1 MTRPVAIIG
10 GTGAEGFG
18 LALRWA
24 RAGKSIVVGSR
35 DAERARHAAEQIKQ
49 KVGAN
54 AEVSGEENI
63 QACVS
68 ADIVVLTIPFEHHAA
83 TLKQLK
89 SALRPGTIVVDATVP
104 LAASVGGRATRTLGL
119 WEGSV
124 AQQTAETLPKEVSV
138 VSAFHNISSELL
150 KGDDSIDCDVIVC
163 GDNAQANLEVRKL
176 AAEIP
181 GIRAVDGGKLENTRI
196 VEQIAALLIGFNIR
210 NKGHHCGIRITGLPD
225 AAYRSWSG
233 SG

>member
-1 MTRPVAIIG
+1 MTARSIAIIG

-24 RAGKSIVVGSR
+24 RAGETIIIGSR
-35 DAERARHAAEQIKQ
+35 DVTRAREAAVKITQDIGASA
-49 KVGAN
+49 KVT
-54 AEVSGEENI
+54 GEENAA
-63 QACVS
+63 ACAA
-68 ADIVVLTIPFEHHAA
+68 ADVVVLTIPFEIHA
-83 TLKQLK
+83 TILKQLRP
-89 SALRPGTIVVDATVP
+89 AMRPGTIVVDATVP

-124 AQQTAETLPKEVSV
+124 AQQTAESLPREIPV

-150 KGDDSIDCDVIVC
+150 KGNQEIDCDVIVC
-163 GDNAQANLEVRKL
+163 GDNAEVNLEVRRL
-176 AAEIP
+176 AAKIP
-181 GIRAVDGGKLENTRI
+181 GVRAIDGGRLENTRI

-225 AAYRSWSG
+225 AAYRG
-233 SG
+233 